1 MTSIGR
7 DLQHAVRLL
16 ASNPGMTAV
25 AVLALALG
33 IGAMTVTFSVTNAY
47 LLRPLPFKS
56 PGRLVHLWSTNE
68 RQGWSMLRVSV
79 PDFLDWRAQNTS
91 FEDLAAFNYTGDDL
105 TGGDRPE
112 KISTGRVSAN
122 VFEVLGVRPVLGRG
136 FRPGEDAPGRTPV
149 AVLSYRFWQ
158 SRFRGDPGILGSTI
172 ELNRQPYE
180 IVGVMPADFV
190 FPLPTTQLWTTREL
204 DPGRYG
210 RTDGVVQV
218 VGRLRPDLT
227 PAQAQAEM
235 SGIADRLA
243 KAYPEADTDR
253 GVAIV
258 PLRAAL
264 NFGYDIFRLVAVVL
278 GMADLFV
285 LLIACANVA
294 SLLLGRALGRRRE
307 VAVRTALGATRAR
320 LVRQFLMES
329 LVLALAGGAVG
340 VLLAAWGVR
349 AMGSVIPDEL
359 YRVGDISIDARALLF
374 SLAATIGTAVV
385 FGLLPALS
393 ASRQDPGAAMRENG
407 RSMSSAGGTLRA
419 QSVLVAGE
427 IGVAVMLLV
436 GTALMIHSYEN
447 LQHVDPGFDPRHVL
461 TATIS
466 LPPRYDAPEKV
477 AAFHRAVIET
487 VGGVAGVTAAA
498 TVDYLPL
505 NHETDIT
512 EFTVPG
518 RDVAPTGKRPSA
530 VSLVASPD
538 YFAVMGIPILGG
550 RAFSDADRAGAAPVI
565 VVNQTMAR
573 RYFPEGDAVG
583 QTIVLEDGDRVT
595 IVGVAADAKHDDLAA
610 PAGAQI
616 FFPQAQQPTRYLR
629 VLVRT
634 DGDPLARV
642 GSVTAAVWQVD
653 RDLPFVDIRSLEQ
666 VVHEFLLPQTAMSS
680 TLAGLAVGALVLAVV
695 GVYGLMA
702 FFVAQRRPE
711 IGIRVALGASP
722 RNVVAMVM
730 GRGLG
735 LTLAGTATGLLAA
748 VGLAQLMSSLLFGL
762 RPIDSFSF
770 GAVPA
775 ILVAVALISCYLPAR
790 RAATVDPLVSLKCE

>member
-7 DLQHAVRLL
+7 DIQQAFRLL
-16 ASNPGMTAV
+16 AKNPGMTVV

-33 IGAMTVTFSVTNAY
+33 IGALTVTFSVTNAY
-47 LLRPLPFKS
+47 LLRPLPFRS
-56 PGRLVHLWSTNE
+56 PDRLVHLWSTNE
-68 RQGWSMLRVSV
+68 RQGLSMLRVSV

-122 VFEVLGVRPVLGRG
+122 VFDVLGVEPVLGRG
-136 FRPGEDAPGRTPV
+136 FRRGEDAPGRPPV
-149 AVLSYRFWQ
+149 VVLSFRFWQ
-158 SRFRGDPGILGSTI
+158 TRFRGDPGILGRAI
-172 ELNRQPYE
+172 ELNRQRYE

-210 RTDGVVQV
+210 RKDGVVQV
-218 VGRLRPDLT
+218 VGRLKPGVT
-227 PAQAQAEM
+227 PSQAQAEM

-243 KAYPEADTDR
+243 GAYPEADTDR

-278 GMADLFV
+278 GVADLFV

-307 VAVRTALGATRAR
+307 VAIRKALGATRAR
-320 LVRQFLMES
+320 LVRQFLIES

-349 AMGSVIPDEL
+349 AMGAAIPDEL
-359 YRVGDISIDARALLF
+359 YRVGDISIDGRALVF
-374 SLAATIGTAVV
+374 SLAATIGTAVI

-393 ASRQDPGAAMRENG
+393 ASRRDPGAAMREDV
-407 RSMSSAGGTLRA
+407 RSMSTAGSTLRA
-419 QSVLVAGE
+419 QSALVAGE

-447 LQHVDPGFDPRHVL
+447 LQRLDPGFDPRHVL

-477 AAFHRAVIET
+477 AAFHRAVIES
-487 VGGVAGVTAAA
+487 VRSVPGVTAAA

-512 EFTVPG
+512 EFTLPG
-518 RDVAPTGKRPSA
+518 RDVAATGKRPSA

-538 YFAVMGIPILGG
+538 YFSVMGVPILAG
-550 RAFSDADRAGAAPVI
+550 RAFSDADRAGAARVA
-565 VVNQTMAR
+565 VVNRTMAR
-573 RYFPEGDAVG
+573 RYLSDADAVG
-583 QTIVLEDGDRVT
+583 RTIALEDGELVT
-595 IVGVAADAKHDDLAA
+595 IVGVASDAKHDDLAA
-610 PAGAQI
+610 PPGAQI

-629 VLVRT
+629 VLART

-642 GSVTAAVWQVD
+642 ASVSAAVWRVD
-653 RDLPFVDIRSLEQ
+653 RDLPLVDIRSLTQ
-666 VVHEFLLPQTAMSS
+666 VVHEYLLPQTAMSS
-680 TLAGLAVGALVLAVV
+680 TLAGLAAGALALAVV

-702 FFVAQRRPE
+702 FFVTQRTSE
-711 IGIRVALGASP
+711 IGIRVALGAAP
-722 RNVVAMVM
+722 RDVIAMVM
-730 GRGLG
+730 KRGVG
-735 LTLAGTATGLLAA
+735 LTLAGVGAGLLGA
-748 VGLAQLMSSLLFGL
+748 VGLAQVMSSLLFGL
-762 RPIDSFSF
+762 SPIDPFSF

-775 ILVAVALISCYLPAR
+775 ILVVVALVSCYLPAR
-790 RAATVDPLVSLKCE
+790 RAAAVDPLVSLRCE